1 MILNKKWDIVLKDVL
16 NSLEFKN
23 LIEKVKDEYQKE
35 TIYPKYEDIFNAFN
49 LVDYDDVRVVILG
62 QDPYHGENE
71 AMGLSF
77 SVPEGVKRPP
87 SLNNIFKEL
96 FSDLGIKKESND
108 LTSWAQE
115 GVLLLNTILTVKK
128 DKPLSHK
135 DIGWQYFTDKV
146 ILSLN
151 NHPKNIVFILWG
163 SNAIKYEKL
172 IDKRHHIIKSSHPS
186 PLSAHRGF
194 YGSKPFS
201 TANSYLTK
209 KINWVDK

>member
-96 FSDLGIKKESND
+96 FSDLGIKKETND

-115 GVLLLNTILTVKK
+115 GVLLLNTILTVQK

-172 IDKRHHIIKSSHPS
+172 IDKRHHIIKSAHPS

>member
-16 NSLEFKN
+16 NNLEFKN

-172 IDKRHHIIKSSHPS
+172 IDKRHHIIKSAHPS